1 MPKRNIKLQCSSKQ
15 LSRNGTEEKICVGL
29 PGRAASAKAPRWE
42 CARRNS
48 KDTRE
53 TGTRR
58 ARGGDKLREAA
69 GQTCEA
75 MAASDSEG
83 RETTRGLQAETDATR
98 QTFLTG
104 SFGCVGRTTCWANEF
119 GEGRPA
125 RPLLQRKSFAGG
137 SDRRGEVEMVK
148 SGQIWETV

>member
-1 MPKRNIKLQCSSKQ
+1 MGQRRRSCWVFQAEP
-15 LSRNGTEEKICVGL
+15 
-29 PGRAASAKAPRWE
+29 ASAKAPRWE

-104 SFGCVGRTTCWANEF
+104 SFGCVGRTTCRVNEF

>member
-1 MPKRNIKLQCSSKQ
+1 MGQRRRSCWVFQAEP
-15 LSRNGTEEKICVGL
+15 
-29 PGRAASAKAPRWE
+29 ASAKAPRWG

-58 ARGGDKLREAA
+58 ARAGDKFREAA

-75 MAASDSEG
+75 MAASVSEG

-104 SFGCVGRTTCWANEF
+104 SFGCVGRTTCRANEF

-137 SDRRGEVEMVK
+137 RRGEVEMVK

>member
-1 MPKRNIKLQCSSKQ
+1 MGQRRRSCWVFQAEP
-15 LSRNGTEEKICVGL
+15 
-29 PGRAASAKAPRWE
+29 ASAKAPRWE

-83 RETTRGLQAETDATR
+83 RETTRGRDSADVSH
-98 QTFLTG
+98 G
-104 SFGCVGRTTCWANEF
+104 I
-119 GEGRPA
+119 
-125 RPLLQRKSFAGG
+125 LLL
-137 SDRRGEVEMVK
+137 RGENNMQGERVWRRKAGEAAATTQVVHWWL
-148 SGQIWETV
+148 GQTR

>member
-1 MPKRNIKLQCSSKQ
+1 MGQRRRSCWVFQAEP
-15 LSRNGTEEKICVGL
+15 
-29 PGRAASAKAPRWE
+29 ASAKAPRWE